1 MQTPSPLPSA
11 WPAAGLSDLPPE
23 LMADIHTRLS
33 FLDRLAFAAVSSA
46 PSRSAFKPEPPWLVL
61 PGNTPETSTIF
72 SLADRRAATARA
84 SEPTM
89 RDHVIIGSS
98 QGWLVTADDRGTM
111 RVVNPV
117 TGDQGELP
125 AITTIP
131 FIRDI
136 GGYFSILLKPFVD
149 IRYGGVDDLAS
160 LSPPPYFRQCGT
172 YTSSDHNMRRYFY
185 RKVIL
190 SASPSR
196 RAGGGGEGYAAM
208 LLLQNPFGTPAFA
221 TAEDRR
227 WRIAPSRDG
236 VHRPIHHKG
245 KFFSVTYTGI
255 VEEWERGEGGE
266 FRSKVVTTMM
276 ADDDDGQW
284 QCCSKYIAAA
294 PDGRLMIVIKKAK
307 DVKYYYAWNQWS
319 CSFKVQVFDEMTQRW
334 EVLKHIGDLAILV
347 GINGSMCVST
357 EQHPELKAGC
367 VYYTNDDIGTDK
379 GYRASPLRDGTLDKI
394 PELANHHIWPLPA
407 WFTPSFPLAPSRDG
421 VEDAIHHHRGK
432 FFSVTFTGVVE
443 EWERDGVDGEFKSK
457 VVTTRM
463 DSGDGDE
470 HRKYLAAAP
479 DGRLMIVVENTKKS
493 SSRWACSFTVQVFD
507 EMTQR
512 WEVAKDIG
520 DLALLVGINSSM
532 CVSTTKHPELKAGC
546 VYYTDDEMGKA
557 SLRKGAGAARRISD
571 HHDDDRR
578 RNVGVYR
585 LKDGAV
591 GNMAGLGQ
599 HKSWPPPAW
608 FTPCFP

>member
-319 CSFKVQVFDEMTQRW
+319 CSFKV
-334 EVLKHIGDLAILV
+334 
-347 GINGSMCVST
+347 
-357 EQHPELKAGC
+357 
-367 VYYTNDDIGTDK
+367 
-379 GYRASPLRDGTLDKI
+379 
-394 PELANHHIWPLPA
+394 
-407 WFTPSFPLAPSRDG
+407 
-421 VEDAIHHHRGK
+421 
-432 FFSVTFTGVVE
+432 
-443 EWERDGVDGEFKSK
+443 
-457 VVTTRM
+457 
-463 DSGDGDE
+463 
-470 HRKYLAAAP
+470 
-479 DGRLMIVVENTKKS
+479 
-493 SSRWACSFTVQVFD
+493 FD

-608 FTPCFP
+608 RRGRDPPQGEVLLSVTWPRAYSISLVEGMRLSFVGNIRPIKI